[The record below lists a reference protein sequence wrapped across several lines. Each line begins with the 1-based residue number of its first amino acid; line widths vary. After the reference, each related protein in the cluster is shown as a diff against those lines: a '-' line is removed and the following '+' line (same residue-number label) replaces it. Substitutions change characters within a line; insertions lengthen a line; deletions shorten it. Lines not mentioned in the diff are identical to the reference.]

1 MMERPMKLHV
11 LRHGE
16 AEPHARSDAER
27 GLTRRGEADVRAV
40 AMAAANCLGAL
51 QTVISS
57 PYQRARQTAAALMRA
72 LGFGGELM
80 IAPGLTPDGSPRGLA
95 ALVEGSEA
103 GELLLV
109 SHQPLVGELLSYLCD
124 DDALE
129 PMGTAHL
136 AALEL
141 TAFARGGA
149 ELLWRER
156 PPR

>member
-1 MMERPMKLHV
+1 MKLYV

-16 AEPHARSDAER
+16 AEPRARSDAQR
-27 GLTRRGEADVRAV
+27 RLTAHGLAEVRAV
-40 AMAAANCLGAL
+40 ATAAATRLAGL
-51 QTVISS
+51 QTVVSS
-57 PYQRARQTAAALMRA
+57 PYQRARQTAAEVMRT
-72 LGFGGELM
+72 LGFAGELV
-80 IAPGLTPDGSPRGLA
+80 IEPGLTPGSAIDSLGA
-95 ALVEGSEA
+95 IVENSGA

-109 SHQPLVGELLSYLCD
+109 SHQPLVGELLRYLCD
-124 DDALE
+124 ADALE

-149 ELLWRER
+149 QLLWREW